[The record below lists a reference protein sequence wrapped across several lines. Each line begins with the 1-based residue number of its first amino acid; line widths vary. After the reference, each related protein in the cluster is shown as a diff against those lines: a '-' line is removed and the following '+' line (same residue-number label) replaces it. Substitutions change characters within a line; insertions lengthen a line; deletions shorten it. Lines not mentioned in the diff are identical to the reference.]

1 MNLLALE
8 TSTDQ
13 CSVALWCDG
22 VLLTRSLHAPRRQAE
37 ILLPM
42 FDEVLAE
49 SGITRG
55 QLDGIAFGRGPGAF
69 TGVRLAVSVAQGL
82 ALALDRPVLP
92 VSTLAALA
100 LAAPAAAPCVL
111 AVLDARMGE
120 VYAGAFRRAAAAV
133 LEPLGAETVGAA
145 AALEVPVAP
154 AWFGVGS
161 GWAVHAEALGRRLGA
176 AVLAGVDATA
186 VPEAAQVA
194 RLAAPALAAGGGV
207 RADQALPVYLRDK
220 VALTR
225 TERGVA

>member
-22 VLLTRSLHAPRRQAE
+22 ALLTRSRHAPRRHAE

-42 FDEVLAE
+42 FDELLAE
-49 SGITRG
+49 GGIARG

-82 ALALDRPVLP
+82 ALALDRPVFP

-100 LAAPAAAPCVL
+100 LAAPAAVPYVL

-120 VYAGAFRRAAAAV
+120 VYAGAFRRAAAEA

-145 AALEVPVAP
+145 AALEVPAAP
-154 AWFGVGS
+154 AWFGAGS
-161 GWAVHAEALGRRLGA
+161 GWAVHAEALGRRLRGA
-176 AVLAGVDATA
+176 ALAGIDAAA

-194 RLAAPALAAGGGV
+194 RLAAPVLAAGGGV

-225 TERGVA
+225 AERGAA